1 MIINSKIKITE
12 TPRDGWQALP
22 NIIPAKTKAAHINK
36 LLKAGFDTVEVGSF
50 VSAKAI
56 PQLADTADLIK
67 LLDLSH
73 KKTKIMTLIGN
84 EKGLDAAM
92 QFEEIDR
99 ISYPFS
105 ISPTFLKKNLNITAE
120 EGYKMID
127 QIMDQCQKHKKEPVI
142 YIAMGFGNPYGDLW
156 SMELLIKAI
165 EVIKNKGAKIISI
178 TDITGVAD
186 AEKIAS
192 VYSTIIPKFPE
203 IEFGI
208 HLHSTRETVM
218 VKIDAAYQNGVR
230 RFDTV
235 LNGMGGCPMTG
246 MELLGNLDTL
256 DLIKFMEKIRVEHGL
271 KSSQLKLSN
280 LF

>member
-1 MIINSKIKITE
+1 MGKENAL
-12 TPRDGWQALP
+12 DGSQVLSFLVKEKKE
-22 NIIPAKTKAAHINK
+22 NF
-36 LLKAGFDTVEVGSF
+36 LK
-50 VSAKAI
+50 
-56 PQLADTADLIK
+56 Q
-67 LLDLSH
+67 
-73 KKTKIMTLIGN
+73 
-84 EKGLDAAM
+84 EKWE
-92 QFEEIDR
+92 QE
-99 ISYPFS
+99 
-105 ISPTFLKKNLNITAE
+105 FLKKNLNITAE